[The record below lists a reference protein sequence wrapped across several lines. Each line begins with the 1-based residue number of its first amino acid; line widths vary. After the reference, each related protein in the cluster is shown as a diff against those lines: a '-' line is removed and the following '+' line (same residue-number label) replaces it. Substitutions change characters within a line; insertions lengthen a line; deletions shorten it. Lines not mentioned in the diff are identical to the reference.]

1 MISPRLSRENI
12 VAVAVEMADEE
23 NLAAVTLRGI
33 AARLDVHVTSLYNH
47 VPTKE
52 AVIEGMTQQ
61 LIVEAKLPTGPMDWE
76 EWVRKFA
83 AALRALA
90 RRHPGAF
97 EAFHHGPAQGERAAA
112 AFESAFAAFR
122 KGGFDTAS
130 SYCAVKATMVAV
142 LGLALDETAPHRA
155 TRSRTDLRVL
165 PPERYSRLR
174 EAERIADSVDSY
186 DYLIEALI
194 AGFAGKR
201 RARPA
206 PAKRRGVRR
215 KAS

>member
-1 MISPRLSRENI
+1 MISLRLSRENI

-47 VPTKE
+47 VPTKV

-61 LIVEAKLPTGPMDWE
+61 LITEAKLPTGPMDWA

-112 AFESAFAAFR
+112 AFESAFVAFR
-122 KGGFDTAS
+122 KGGFDTVS

-142 LGLALDETAPHRA
+142 LGLALDETAPYRA

-165 PPERYSRLR
+165 PPQRHARLR
-174 EAERIADSVDSY
+174 EAERIAGSADSY

-194 AGFAGKR
+194 AGFAGQR

-206 PAKRRGVRR
+206 PAKRRGGRR

>member
-1 MISPRLSRENI
+1 MISPRLSRESI
-12 VAVAVEMADEE
+12 VAIAVAMADEQ

-47 VPTKE
+47 VPTRE

-61 LIVEAKLPTGPMDWE
+61 LIAEAKLPTGPMGWQ

-90 RRHPGAF
+90 RKHPGAF
-97 EAFHHGPAQGERAAA
+97 EAFHYGPAQGEGAAA
-112 AFESAFAAFR
+112 AFESAFVAF
-122 KGGFDTAS
+122 KEGGFDTVS
-130 SYCAVKATMVAV
+130 SYCAVKATIVAA

-155 TRSRTDLRVL
+155 TKSRTDLRAL
-165 PPERYSRLR
+165 PPERYARLR
-174 EAERIADSVDSY
+174 EAERIAGSADTY
-186 DYLIEALI
+186 DYLVEALV

-201 RARPA
+201 RAQPA
-206 PAKRRGVRR
+206 PAKRRAGRR
-215 KAS
+215 IAS